1 MNDMER
7 YLTRVGTFVEG
18 CYVNIHY
25 KSTYNGKPTVPGIAC
40 KTIPEIVREARYWGI
55 ERRADVYLAMGA
67 YGRHDGE
74 RINRRYKALRKIE
87 NIIWSKCLY
96 MDIDVDQDPNKDAY
110 RTVEEMEDGIE
121 NFYQYTNIPRS
132 TISVHSGRGG
142 VHLYWPL
149 CRLLPPNEWLPL
161 ANALANAGIASGLKF
176 DAGCTRDIVR
186 LLRIPGTANYKT
198 GGNGQ
203 PVTLREDQNVEDDPD
218 VLAEALANWTT
229 KIPTINSWSAPDT
242 NAPSQDDMAD
252 DLGAGIG
259 TTFQPSNIMLVA
271 KECPFIANTLA
282 NHGAGLAEPLWKH
295 TISIAC
301 HTTDPD
307 ANAVLLSNGHHA
319 YSPTETI
326 EKLRQ
331 AQRDRLGRSTIGP
344 PHCSTILAS
353 GASECQLCKHK
364 NSGSNPISLGYGRN
378 GHATLSQTNTN
389 NQDPDLPFGYWRD
402 KKTRHIYFNMPA
414 NAKNPPKPVCIFPF
428 EILPNSAYLESDKP
442 YQFTF
447 TTVEAQRQ
455 RVIKVNQ
462 QAMSSKER
470 AGQELG
476 GQGLSVN
483 YTDTTKAFFMGY
495 LQKLHS
501 QPTTMINLPAIGW
514 HSNGVDMGFAFAG
527 QYFTPAGV
535 EKCRLLP
542 QEVHAY
548 GVIGHVKPWLD
559 LANVVVTTERPD
571 LSVLVAQGFA
581 SPLVIIS
588 GHSGYLL
595 GAWSIDSGVGKST
608 ALTLAQAIWGSPNAK
623 NGLSDTEAHIFSK
636 ASTLKN
642 IGIMFDEVKTIS
654 QQRNFLNLIF
664 QITGGSEKGRAD
676 RAGNMKQKKEFN
688 TLLAYAT
695 NASMIASVE
704 EQSRGSYATVF
715 RMFEFQSLENTVL
728 KYSPSE
734 ISRMVIKLN
743 SNYGSVG
750 LQYAKF
756 LGENYDYVV
765 KCVKYM
771 QTRLEQKFKASQEE
785 RYWIAA
791 IANTLAAAHLAK
803 KIGVAKFHLSSMEDF
818 LSTEFYRMRAKRL
831 SSPTDYGN
839 VNTVIGELGTFMKE
853 HRSRNTVIT
862 DIMLMTT
869 GRPPKGAVR
878 VLNEEPGI
886 KKDNVIIQISLK
898 PLAIR
903 ISDAGLG
910 RWCTARGVP
919 KSNLVEALI
928 NKLGATKGN
937 ARIASGTVYADMTE
951 PCWLISVVGTPLE
964 KEIEYATHY
973 KP

>member
-18 CYVNIHY
+18 CYVNMHF
-25 KSTYNGKPTVPGIAC
+25 KSKNSDGENIIPGTAC
-40 KTIPEIVREARYWGI
+40 ITIQEVMREAKYWAI
-55 ERRADVYLAMGA
+55 ERRTDVYLAMGA
-67 YGRHDGE
+67 YGRHNGE
-74 RINRRYKALRKIE
+74 RLNRRLKALRKIE
-87 NIIWSKCLY
+87 NVTMARCLY
-96 MDIDVDQDPNKDAY
+96 MDIDVDLDPKKDAY
-110 RTVEEMEDGIE
+110 RTIKEMEEGIE
-121 NFYQYTNIPRS
+121 IFYQYTNIPRA
-132 TISVHSGRGG
+132 TIAVNSGRGG

-149 CRLLPPNEWLPL
+149 CRLLTPNEWLPL
-161 ANALANAGIASGLKF
+161 ANALANAGIAAKLKF
-176 DAGCTRDIVR
+176 DAACTRDITR
-186 LLRIPGTANYKT
+186 LLRIPNTYNYKS
-198 GGNGQ
+198 GGNGLA
-203 PVTLREDQNVEDDPD
+203 VILREDQNVEDNPD
-218 VLAEALANWTT
+218 DLWQILSAWQT
-229 KIPTINSWSAPDT
+229 KTPTINSWSAPDA
-242 NAPSQDDMAD
+242 NAPPQDDMVD
-252 DLGAGIG
+252 DLGGGIG
-259 TTFQPSNIMLVA
+259 TKFQPSDIMLVA

-307 ANAVLLSNGHHA
+307 TNAHILSSGHHA

-353 GASECQLCKHK
+353 GANECQSCKHK
-364 NSGSNPISLGYGRN
+364 DAGSNPISLGYGRN
-378 GHATLSQTNTN
+378 GHAILSQTNS
-389 NQDPDLPFGYWRD
+389 QDPDLPFGYWRD
-402 KKTRHIYFNMPA
+402 KKTRHIYFNMLA
-414 NAKNPPKPVCIFPF
+414 SAKNPPKPVCIFPF
-428 EILPNSAYLESDKP
+428 EILPNSAYLESDQP
-442 YQFTF
+442 YKFTF
-447 TTVEAQRQ
+447 TTVEAQKQ
-455 RVIKVNQ
+455 KVIKVNQ

-501 QPTTMINLPAIGW
+501 QPVTMINLPAIGW

-548 GVIGHVKPWLD
+548 GVMGHAKPWLD
-559 LANVVVTTERPD
+559 LASVVVTPERPD

-581 SPLVIIS
+581 APLVVVS
-588 GHSGYLL
+588 GHAGYLL

-608 ALTLAQAIWGSPNAK
+608 ALTLAQAVWGSPGAK

-654 QQRNFLNLIF
+654 QQKNFLNLIF

-715 RMFEFQSLENTVL
+715 RMFEFQSLENTAL
-728 KYSPSE
+728 KHSPSE

-743 SNYGSVG
+743 SNYGNIGV
-750 LQYAKF
+750 QYAKF

-765 KCVKYM
+765 RCVKYM
-771 QTRLEQKFKASQEE
+771 QTRLEQRFKASQEE

-791 IANTLAAAHLAK
+791 IANTLAAAHIAK
-803 KIGVAKFHLSSMEDF
+803 KIGVAKFNLTSMEDF
-818 LSTEFYRMRAKRL
+818 LVVEFYRMRAKRL
-831 SSPTDYGN
+831 VSPTDYGN

-898 PLAIR
+898 PLVIR
-903 ISDAGLG
+903 ISDSGLG

-928 NKLGATKGN
+928 NKLGATKAN

-951 PCWLISVVGTPLE
+951 PCWTISVVGTPLE
-964 KEIEYATHY
+964 KEVEYATHY